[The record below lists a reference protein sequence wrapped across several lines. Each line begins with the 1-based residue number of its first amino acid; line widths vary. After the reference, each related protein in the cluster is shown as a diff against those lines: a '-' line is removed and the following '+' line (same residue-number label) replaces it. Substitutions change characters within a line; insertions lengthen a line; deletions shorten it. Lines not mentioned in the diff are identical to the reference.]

1 MSRDKR
7 GRGIPVRSTQLTA
20 TVSVALVLVILGL
33 TALLGL
39 AARSVSHD
47 IRQQVGFV
55 VVMADGASESQVASM
70 RNYWRKSPYVA
81 NVRYSS
87 ATRSWRVGRSWP
99 EMMVRRRRC
108 LV

>member
-1 MSRDKR
+1 MIARLTISKSLKRMSRDKR

-55 VVMADGASESQVASM
+55 VVMADGASESQVLSM
-70 RNYWRKSPYVA
+70 RNYWRKAPYVA
-81 NVRYSS
+81 NVR
-87 ATRSWRVGRSWP
+87 
-99 EMMVRRRRC
+99 
-108 LV
+108 